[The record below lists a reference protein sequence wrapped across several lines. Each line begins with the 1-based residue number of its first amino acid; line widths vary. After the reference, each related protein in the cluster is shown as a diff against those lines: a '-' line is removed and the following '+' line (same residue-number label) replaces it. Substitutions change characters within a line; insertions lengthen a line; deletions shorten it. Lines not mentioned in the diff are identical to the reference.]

1 MASAAPRI
9 ALLDYG
15 AGNLRSV
22 AKALE
27 RSGLAVEVT
36 SDRAAVVRAD
46 AVVLPG
52 VGAFRDAREHLAAKH
67 LDDAVLAAIAAGRPY
82 LGLCLGLQFLFEEAE
97 EHGVSAGLGLLRG
110 RVTRF
115 SDTASDGTRR
125 LVPHIGWNEVRWR
138 RDAGPGTA
146 AGDAADPARP
156 MHPMLA
162 ALPPR
167 DHYYFVH
174 SYRAVP
180 ADADTVVGWTD
191 YGGAFAAA
199 VARERI
205 FAVQFHPEKS
215 QTAGKRLLDA
225 FAHWLGELR

>member
-1 MASAAPRI
+1 MPPAAPRI

-22 AKALE
+22 GKALE

-36 SDRAAVVRAD
+36 SDAAAVARAD
-46 AVVLPG
+46 ALVLPG

-67 LDDAVLAAIAAGRPY
+67 LDDAVRRAIAAGRPY

-97 EHGVSAGLGLLRG
+97 EHGRTAGLGLLRG
-110 RVTRF
+110 RVVRF
-115 SDTASDGTRR
+115 PERGADGARL
-125 LVPHIGWNEVRWR
+125 LVPHIGWNEVRWVR
-138 RDAGPGTA
+138 PPTGAPG
-146 AGDAADPARP
+146 
-156 MHPMLA
+156 HPMLA
-162 ALPPR
+162 ALPER

-174 SYRAVP
+174 SYHALP

-191 YGGAFAAA
+191 YGGPFAAA
-199 VARERI
+199 VATEGI

-215 QTAGKRLLDA
+215 QAAGKRLLDA
-225 FAHWLGELR
+225 YVRWVEGAR